1 MISYES
7 RQGAAELPVVS
18 EAEAGGTSE

>member
-7 RQGAAELPVVS
+7 RYQAAESPVVS